1 LKTRIKSARLLLT
14 EVQQILNRKPN
25 SRPEATLEELVSLLQ
40 EQRRYLW
47 IGIYLL
53 SGNEAVCQA
62 FRGPEPV
69 RRSFSLGEGS
79 VGGAAQS
86 GTVKLVPDVAKSFGH
101 AACLPQTKS
110 EMAIPIKIASRVLG
124 VLAVQSERP
133 DAFSYPEQVLL
144 RRLARQLTKFL
155 VSSSGKLL
163 LRKLRAQTAAL
174 VKPAA
179 ESKLNPAPDHS
190 AALPM
195 PKRRAAAGVA
205 TVS

>member
-1 LKTRIKSARLLLT
+1 LKTRTKSARLLLA
-14 EVQQILNRKPN
+14 EVQQILNRRPN
-25 SRPEATLEELVSLLQ
+25 PRPQATVEELVELLH
-40 EQRRYLW
+40 EQRQYLW
-47 IGIYLL
+47 IGIYLV

-69 RRSFSLGEGS
+69 RRSFTFGEGS
-79 VGGAAQS
+79 VGAAAQS
-86 GTVKLVPDVAKSFGH
+86 GTIKLVPDVAKSFAH

-110 EMAIPIKIASRVLG
+110 EMAVPIKIASRVLG

-144 RRLARQLTKFL
+144 RRLGRVLSRFL
-155 VSSSGKLL
+155 VSSGGKLL
-163 LRKLRAQTAAL
+163 LRKQRAKTAAV

-179 ESKLNPAPDHS
+179 EPKLNPASDHT
-190 AALPM
+190 ARLPM